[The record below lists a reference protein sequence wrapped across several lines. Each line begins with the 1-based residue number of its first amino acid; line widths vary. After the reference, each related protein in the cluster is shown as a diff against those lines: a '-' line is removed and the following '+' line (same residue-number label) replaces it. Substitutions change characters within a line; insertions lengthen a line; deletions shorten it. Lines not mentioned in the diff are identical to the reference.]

1 MQYCR
6 SHEPPRGHGE
16 WRARVVIVS
25 NPHQC
30 LYFHQVME
38 NLKLEPGLEREIS
51 RMCLRSLNSV
61 NLDLPDTSSP
71 NSQRIQEF
79 FLLMAICNTV
89 VVTHHAHEDLV
100 SARSHPWCLGRWL
113 ANLGRCYINHADFL
127 CAMDMS
133 K

>member
-1 MQYCR
+1 MTR
-6 SHEPPRGHGE
+6 TVLDST
-16 WRARVVIVS
+16 AFS
-25 NPHQC
+25 
-30 LYFHQVME
+30 LSHQVME

-100 SARSHPWCLGRWL
+100 SDLHAVNRARDPEWPNCYFSPSFFLGYVWL
-113 ANLGRCYINHADFL
+113 ICQNWVNVYFSFIYIHVI
-127 CAMDMS
+127 
-133 K
+133 

>member
-1 MQYCR
+1 M
-6 SHEPPRGHGE
+6 
-16 WRARVVIVS
+16 
-25 NPHQC
+25 PHIDSTAFS
-30 LYFHQVME
+30 LSHQVME

-61 NLDLPDTSSP
+61 NLDLPDNSSP

-100 SARSHPWCLGRWL
+100 SDLHTVSRAWDPKWPNCHLSLSFSSWL
-113 ANLGRCYINHADFL
+113 YMYLI
-127 CAMDMS
+127 DMS
-133 K
+133 EFIFIFILYGL